1 MRLEAVCKWWL
12 DRSLLERTAGL
23 VWSVLLLVICI
34 RVSISPRAHSAF
46 PIFSSAGR
54 HWLHAQ
60 ELYYPYFFDPDLDN
74 FRYSPLA
81 AVLFAPWSAFSERM
95 GNVLWRLFSAGL
107 YLSALAWW
115 ARTVLPV
122 CLNQGQQAL
131 LFLLAVPLSIGCFN
145 NGQSNVILIALLLA
159 STAAV
164 QAGRWNLAAG
174 CIALATLFKV
184 YPVVFGLLLA
194 LVFPRKF
201 TVRFLLALVLGLSLP
216 FLLQRPDYV
225 ARQYVHWWDLLM
237 ADHRQDRPISNMVS
251 RDLWLAIRL
260 VQIPMSSSGYH
271 LIQLLLGGGVAL
283 LSLGVRLANWPQ
295 RRLLTMIFS
304 LAGCWMVLCGPAS
317 ESCTY
322 ILLAPILAWAALEA
336 VLDHRP
342 LWSRC
347 IPWCSFVLFVLSQT
361 TSWFPEQVRMLFLGI
376 LPLAGVVLWAGLAEN
391 GIRHLFQNFRAVA
404 AAGAAH
410 VVSGRMQPLTTC
422 AALVCK
428 GVSRRLHPPY
438 FYSRESA
445 DGAKR

>member
-1 MRLEAVCKWWL
+1 
-12 DRSLLERTAGL
+12 
-23 VWSVLLLVICI
+23 
-34 RVSISPRAHSAF
+34 
-46 PIFSSAGR
+46 
-54 HWLHAQ
+54 
-60 ELYYPYFFDPDLDN
+60 
-74 FRYSPLA
+74 
-81 AVLFAPWSAFSERM
+81 
-95 GNVLWRLFSAGL
+95 
-107 YLSALAWW
+107 
-115 ARTVLPV
+115 
-122 CLNQGQQAL
+122 
-131 LFLLAVPLSIGCFN
+131 
-145 NGQSNVILIALLLA
+145 LA
-159 STAAV
+159 STATV

-174 CIALATLFKV
+174 CIALATLFKI
-184 YPVVFGLLLA
+184 YPIVLGLLLA

-201 TVRFLLALVLGLSLP
+201 TIRFLLALALGLSLP

-237 ADHRQDRPISNMVS
+237 ADNRQDRPISNMVS
-251 RDLWLAIRL
+251 RDVWLAIRL

-283 LSLGVRLANWPQ
+283 LSLAGRLAVWPQ

-336 VLDHRP
+336 AMDHRP
-342 LWSRC
+342 LWSRL

-376 LPLAGVVLWAGLAEN
+376 LPLAGVVLWVGLAESS
-391 GIRHLFQNFRAVA
+391 IRNLFQGPRAVA

-410 VVSGRMQPLTTC
+410 VVSGRIQPLTAC
-422 AALVCK
+422 AVLVHQ
-428 GVSRRLHPPY
+428 GEFRRLHEPY
-438 FYSRESA
+438 FYSGESA